1 MVNRKTVL
9 AIGAIAAV
17 GALSLAGCAGSG
29 DDTSGVDEGAGALTV
44 WVDADR
50 AAVLKDAAAE
60 FESETG
66 VKVTLVQKDF
76 GEIRDQFVA
85 QVPTGEGPD
94 IAVGA
99 HDWLGTLV
107 TNGVAA
113 PIELGDAAGD
123 FEQVAIDAWSYDGN
137 VYGLPY
143 SIENIALVRNTDLAP
158 EAPATWDDLVAA
170 GTAAGTEYQF
180 LVGLDPAAGDPYH
193 LYPFQ
198 TSFGAPVFG
207 QNADGTYN
215 ADDLQI
221 GNAGGDAFAGWL
233 AAQGA
238 AGILNPNIDG
248 DLARENFNAG
258 KSPFFLTGPW
268 NVPSA
273 QEAGLNIAVDPI
285 PSAGGQPAQPFV
297 GVQGFFLSAKSQ
309 NVVAATNFLINYV
322 GSEAVQTA
330 LYEVGGRAP
339 ALSAAFDA
347 AVASDPIVAGFGQV
361 GATAVPMPSIPQ
373 MGSVWEFWGV
383 TELAIIKGEGD
394 PVTLWQKMSADIA
407 AAIG

>member
-17 GALSLAGCAGSG
+17 GALSLAGCAASG
-29 DDTSGVDEGAGALTV
+29 DAGGSDEGAGALTV